1 MEFFYYLLPR
11 NFYTNILNYKM
22 VNQVNKKFLK
32 SSHFISNLKLCEI
45 RMIDN
50 SKFPWIILIPKRK
63 KISDI
68 SELNKK
74 DRSLLM
80 DEIVYCSNLMKKI
93 FKTSKLN
100 VEKIGNIVPQ
110 LHIHIIAR
118 KKTDITWPL
127 SVWVTKSK
135 PYTKKNLRFV
145 INKIS
150 EGFSKKKR

>member
-1 MEFFYYLLPR
+1 
-11 NFYTNILNYKM
+11 M
-22 VNQVNKKFLK
+22 VNQVNKNFLK
-32 SSHFISNLKLCEI
+32 SSHFISDLKLCEI

-63 KISDI
+63 KITDI

-118 KKTDITWPL
+118 KKTDTTWPL

-135 PYTKKNLRFV
+135 PYTEKNLRFV
-145 INKIS
+145 INKIT
-150 EGFSKKKR
+150 EGFSKKRGDFSLPPSPH